1 VRLPLSGPPYGGGVT
16 VQDTPQTTDRA
27 ATGLPV
33 RWDLAAATGAR
44 LVPPGPAVSAEEAAV
59 DVARLAEGAR
69 VGEGHVREL
78 TGLGVDLP
86 IPGAAVVDRPGW
98 IASATEGIAEL
109 TSGVRLPS
117 VRPGPPSTLSRVAGG
132 VTSTVA
138 GAQMGTLLAFLSTKV
153 LGQYDPFAG
162 PARSGQLLL
171 IAPNVTAARDALE
184 VDADDFSLWVCVH
197 EATHRLQFTAVPW
210 LRDHFRDEVTT
221 FASGMESGVT
231 AALDRLPDIV
241 KAVRSRAGASGATGK
256 RTEVSLLELLQ
267 GPEQTEVLDRLLA
280 LTTLLEG
287 HAEHV
292 MDEVGPA
299 VVPSVEVIRR
309 RFSARRRGG
318 GPVDRLLRVLLGVQA
333 KIQQYEQGRVFVD
346 EVVATVGMAGF
357 NAVWTSPETLPRR
370 AEITEPAAW
379 VRRVHG

>member
-1 VRLPLSGPPYGGGVT
+1 VT
-16 VQDTPQTTDRA
+16 VEDTAVQAEHAEQGAP
-27 ATGLPV
+27 TGLPV
-33 RWDLAAATGAR
+33 RWGLAATTGSR
-44 LVPPGPAVSAEEAAV
+44 LVPPGPAVSADEAAAEV
-59 DVARLAEGAR
+59 RRLTEGAR
-69 VGEGHVREL
+69 RGEGHVREL

-86 IPGAAVVDRPGW
+86 VPEAAVVDRPGW
-98 IASATEGIAEL
+98 IASATQGIAEL
-109 TSGVRLPS
+109 TSGVRLPTARAG
-117 VRPGPPSTLSRVAGG
+117 RPGALARAASE
-132 VTSTVA
+132 VTSSVA
-138 GAQMGTLLAFLSTKV
+138 AAQMGGLLAFLSTKV

-162 PARSGQLLL
+162 PAQAGHLLL
-171 IAPNVTAARDALE
+171 VAPNVTAAREALD
-184 VDADDFSLWVCVH
+184 VDADDFALWVCVH

-210 LRDHFRDEVTT
+210 LRDHFRAEVTS

-231 AALDRLPDIV
+231 TAVERLPEVV
-241 KAVRSRAGASGATGK
+241 KALRSRTD
-256 RTEVSLLELLQ
+256 VSLLELIQ
-267 GPEQTEVLDRLLA
+267 GPEQGAILDRLLA

-292 MDEVGPA
+292 MDEVGPT

-346 EVVATVGMAGF
+346 EVVATVGMEGF

>member
-1 VRLPLSGPPYGGGVT
+1 MT
-16 VQDTPQTTDRA
+16 VQDTPDA
-27 ATGLPV
+27 AAPETATTGLPV
-33 RWDLAAATGAR
+33 RWGLAAATGSR
-44 LVPPGPAVSAEEAAV
+44 LVPPGPAVSAAEAAAE
-59 DVARLAEGAR
+59 VARLADGAR

-86 IPGAAVVDRPGW
+86 IPEAAVVDRPGW
-98 IASATEGIAEL
+98 ISSATEGIAEL
-109 TSGVRLPS
+109 TSEVRLPT
-117 VRPGPPSTLSRVAGG
+117 VRSGSPSALTRAAGE

-138 GAQMGTLLAFLSTKV
+138 AAQMGGLLSFLATKV

-162 PARSGQLLL
+162 PEHAGRLLL
-171 IAPNVTAARDALE
+171 VAPNIMAAREALD
-184 VDADDFSLWVCVH
+184 VDADDFALWVCVH

-210 LRDHFRDEVTT
+210 LREHFRDEVTS

-231 AALDRLPDIV
+231 AALERLPDIA
-241 KAVRSRAGASGATGK
+241 KALRSRTD
-256 RTEVSLLELLQ
+256 VSLLELLQ
-267 GPEQTEVLDRLLA
+267 GPEQTEILDRLLA

-309 RFSARRRGG
+309 RFTARRRGG

-346 EVVATVGMAGF
+346 DVVGKIGMDGF
-357 NAVWTSPETLPRR
+357 NAVWTSPDTLPRR
-370 AEITEPAAW
+370 AEITDPSAW
-379 VRRVHG
+379 VKRVHG

>member
-1 VRLPLSGPPYGGGVT
+1 
-16 VQDTPQTTDRA
+16 
-27 ATGLPV
+27 
-33 RWDLAAATGAR
+33 
-44 LVPPGPAVSAEEAAV
+44 
-59 DVARLAEGAR
+59 
-69 VGEGHVREL
+69 
-78 TGLGVDLP
+78 
-86 IPGAAVVDRPGW
+86 
-98 IASATEGIAEL
+98 
-109 TSGVRLPS
+109 
-117 VRPGPPSTLSRVAGG
+117 
-132 VTSTVA
+132 
-138 GAQMGTLLAFLSTKV
+138 
-153 LGQYDPFAG
+153 
-162 PARSGQLLL
+162 
-171 IAPNVTAARDALE
+171 
-184 VDADDFSLWVCVH
+184 
-197 EATHRLQFTAVPW
+197 VPW

-231 AALDRLPDIV
+231 AAMDRLPDIV
-241 KAVRSRAGASGATGK
+241 KAVRSRGGASGATGN
-256 RTEVSLLELLQ
+256 RAEVSLLELLQ

-309 RFSARRRGG
+309 RFTARRRGG

-346 EVVATVGMAGF
+346 QVVATVGMEGF

-370 AEITEPAAW
+370 PEITDPAAW

>member
-1 VRLPLSGPPYGGGVT
+1 MTVT
-16 VQDTPQTTDRA
+16 ERP

-33 RWDLAAATGAR
+33 RWDLAVATGSR
-44 LVPPGPAVSAEEAAV
+44 LVPPGPAVDRAEAAAE
-59 DVARLAEGAR
+59 VARLSEGAR
-69 VGEGHVREL
+69 IGEGHVREL
-78 TGLGVDLP
+78 TGLGAGHA
-86 IPGAAVVDRPGW
+86 IPAAAVVDRPGW
-98 IASATEGIAEL
+98 IASGVEGIRTL
-109 TSGVRLPS
+109 TSEVRLPTAARTS
-117 VRPGPPSTLSRVAGG
+117 PGLLTRAAAG

-162 PARSGQLLL
+162 PANAGHLLL
-171 IAPNVTAARDALE
+171 VAPNVTAARQALE
-184 VDADDFSLWVCVH
+184 VDAEDFALWVCVH

-231 AALDRLPDIV
+231 AALDRLPEIT
-241 KAVRSRAGASGATGK
+241 KAIRSRSD
-256 RTEVSLLELLQ
+256 VSMLELLQ
-267 GPEQTEVLDRLLA
+267 GPEQGAVLDRLLA

-299 VVPSVEVIRR
+299 VIPSVSTIRG

-318 GPVDRLLRVLLGVQA
+318 GPIDRLLRVLLGVQA
-333 KIQQYEQGRVFVD
+333 KVKQYEQGRVFVD
-346 EVVATVGMAGF
+346 EVVGTIGMEGF
-357 NAVWTSPETLPRR
+357 NAVWTSPDTLPRR
-370 AEITEPAAW
+370 SEITDPTAW
-379 VRRVHG
+379 MDRVHG

>member
-1 VRLPLSGPPYGGGVT
+1 VT
-16 VQDTPQTTDRA
+16 VQDTAPDA
-27 ATGLPV
+27 AAPEAATTGLPV

-44 LVPPGPAVSAEEAAV
+44 LVPPGPAVSAAAAAAE
-59 DVARLAEGAR
+59 VARLADGAR

-78 TGLGVDLP
+78 TGLGVGLP
-86 IPGAAVVDRPGW
+86 IPEAAVVDRPGW

-109 TSGVRLPS
+109 TSEVRLPT
-117 VRPGPPSTLSRVAGG
+117 VRTGPPSMVARAATE

-138 GAQMGTLLAFLSTKV
+138 AAQMGGLLSFLSTKV

-162 PARSGQLLL
+162 PEHAGRLLL
-171 IAPNVTAARDALE
+171 VAPNIMAAHEALD
-184 VDADDFSLWVCVH
+184 VDADDFALWVCVH

-231 AALDRLPDIV
+231 AALERLPDI
-241 KAVRSRAGASGATGK
+241 ARALRSRTGASGATGN
-256 RTEVSLLELLQ
+256 RADVSLLELLQ
-267 GPEQTEVLDRLLA
+267 GPEQSAILDRLLA

-309 RFSARRRGG
+309 RFTERRRGG

-346 EVVATVGMAGF
+346 DVVGKVGMAGF
-357 NAVWTSPETLPRR
+357 NAVWTSPDTLPRR
-370 AEITEPAAW
+370 AEITDPAAW
-379 VRRVHG
+379 VKRVHG

>member
-1 VRLPLSGPPYGGGVT
+1 MT
-16 VQDTPQTTDRA
+16 VQDA
-27 ATGLPV
+27 ATTGLPV
-33 RWDLAAATGAR
+33 RWDLAATTGSH
-44 LVPPGPAVSAEEAAV
+44 LVPPGPAVSAAEAAAE
-59 DVARLAEGAR
+59 VARLSDGAR

-78 TGLGVDLP
+78 TGLGEGLA
-86 IPGAAVVDRPGW
+86 IPEADVVDRPSW

-109 TSGVRLPS
+109 TSQVRLPT
-117 VRPGPPSTLSRVAGG
+117 VRSSSPGVVARAASG
-132 VTSTVA
+132 VTATVA
-138 GAQMGTLLAFLSTKV
+138 AAQMGGLLSFLSTKV

-162 PARSGQLLL
+162 PEHGGRLLL
-171 IAPNVTAARDALE
+171 VAPNIMAAREALD
-184 VDADDFSLWVCVH
+184 VDADDFALWVCVH

-210 LRDHFRDEVTT
+210 LRDHFRDEVTS

-231 AALDRLPDIV
+231 AALERLPEIA
-241 KAVRSRAGASGATGK
+241 KALRSRTD
-256 RTEVSLLELLQ
+256 VSLLEMLQ
-267 GPEQTEVLDRLLA
+267 GPEQSAILDRLLA

-309 RFSARRRGG
+309 RFTARRRGG

-346 EVVATVGMAGF
+346 EVVGKVGMAGF
-357 NAVWTSPETLPRR
+357 NAVWTSPDTLPRR
-370 AEITEPAAW
+370 AEITDPDAW
-379 VRRVHG
+379 VKRVHG

>member
-1 VRLPLSGPPYGGGVT
+1 VT
-16 VQDTPQTTDRA
+16 VQDTPETTDRA

-59 DVARLAEGAR
+59 EVARLAEGAR
-69 VGEGHVREL
+69 TGEGHVREL
-78 TGLGVDLP
+78 TGLGVGLP

-138 GAQMGTLLAFLSTKV
+138 AAQMGGLLAFLSTKV

-162 PARSGQLLL
+162 PAHAGALLL
-171 IAPNVTAARDALE
+171 VAPNVTAARVALD
-184 VDADDFSLWVCVH
+184 VDADDFALWVCVH

-231 AALDRLPDIV
+231 AALDRLPDI
-241 KAVRSRAGASGATGK
+241 ARALRSRSD
-256 RTEVSLLELLQ
+256 VSLLELLQ

-299 VVPSVEVIRR
+299 VVGSVEVIRR
-309 RFSARRRGG
+309 RFTARRRGG

-346 EVVATVGMAGF
+346 EVVATVGMDGF

-370 AEITEPAAW
+370 PEITEPAAW